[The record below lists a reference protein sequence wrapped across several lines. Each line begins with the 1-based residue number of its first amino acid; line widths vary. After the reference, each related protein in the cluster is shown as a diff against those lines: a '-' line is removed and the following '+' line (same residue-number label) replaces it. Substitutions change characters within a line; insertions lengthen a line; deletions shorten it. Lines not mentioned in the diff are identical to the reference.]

1 VAVLSPGERWR
12 SVTSSSSSHSGVPW
26 APGLPSRNRDET
38 EAQRPSAAARRV
50 RHGRR
55 VRFDEELPVR
65 YRDLDTL
72 GNVDDAVYATYL
84 EQARIR
90 YVDHLLGP
98 VVTDD
103 GIMLANLEIDFQR
116 PVPLDA
122 GSVRVECGVLEV
134 GESSFRMGYRVY
146 GDGDSP
152 AATGESVQVA
162 WDGDSSRPLP
172 AEWREAVRAFEPG
185 IE

>member
-1 VAVLSPGERWR
+1 M
-12 SVTSSSSSHSGVPW
+12 
-26 APGLPSRNRDET
+26 
-38 EAQRPSAAARRV
+38 
-50 RHGRR
+50 
-55 VRFDEELPVR
+55 PVR

-146 GDGDSP
+146 GD
-152 AATGESVQVA
+152 
-162 WDGDSSRPLP
+162 SSRPLP
-172 AEWREAVRAFEPG
+172 AEWREAVRAFDPG
-185 IE
+185 LD